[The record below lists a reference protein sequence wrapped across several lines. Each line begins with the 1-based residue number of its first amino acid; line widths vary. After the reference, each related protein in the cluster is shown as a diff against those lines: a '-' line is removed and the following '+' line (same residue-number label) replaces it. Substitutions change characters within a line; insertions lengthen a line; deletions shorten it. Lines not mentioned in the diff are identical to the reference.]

1 MEAREIMT
9 ADPAVCE
16 MSQSVKDAAEMM
28 EACDCGAIPV
38 VESLETNRLIGI
50 ITDRDIAIR
59 AVAKGLDPLET
70 RVADCMTADI
80 TFVHPES
87 TLEEVQQIME
97 NLQVRRVPVV
107 DNDEC
112 VVGMVSMGDV
122 ALMRPDQKAASLVQ
136 GVSKPAEQIQDAAYL
151 S

>member
-1 MEAREIMT
+1 MEVREIMT
-9 ADPAVCE
+9 TDPAVCE
-16 MSQSVKDAAEMM
+16 VSQPVRDAAEMM
-28 EACDCGAIPV
+28 EECDCGAIPV
-38 VESLETNRLIGI
+38 VESMSNKRLVGI

-70 RVADCMTADI
+70 KVGECMTADI

-97 NLQVRRVPVV
+97 NLQVRRVPIV
-107 DNDEC
+107 DQDEC
-112 VVGMVSMGDV
+112 VCGMVSLADI
-122 ALMRPDQKAASLVQ
+122 ALVRPEQKAASLVQ
-136 GVSKPAEQIQDAAYL
+136 EISKPAQQLEDAAYL

>member
-16 MSQSVKDAAEMM
+16 MSQPVKEAAEMM

-38 VESLETNRLIGI
+38 VESLASRRLIGI

-70 RVADCMTADI
+70 RVSECMTSDI
-80 TFVHPES
+80 SFVHPES

-97 NLQVRRVPVV
+97 NLQVRRVPIV
-107 DNDEC
+107 DEHEC

-122 ALMRPDQKAASLVQ
+122 ALVRPHEQAASLLQ
-136 GVSKPAEQIQDAAYL
+136 GVSKSAEQLQDAAYL

>member
-1 MEAREIMT
+1 MEVREIMT

-28 EACDCGAIPV
+28 EECDCGAIPV
-38 VESLETNRLIGI
+38 VENLETKRLVGI

-59 AVAKGLDPLET
+59 AVSKGLDPLET
-70 RVADCMTADI
+70 RVQDCMTADI

-87 TLEEVQQIME
+87 SLEEVQQIME
-97 NLQVRRVPVV
+97 NLQVRRVPIV
-107 DNDEC
+107 DADERVC
-112 VVGMVSMGDV
+112 GMVSVGDI
-122 ALMRPDQKAASLVQ
+122 ALMRPDQKAASLLQ
-136 GVSKPAEQIQDAAYL
+136 GVSKPAEQVKDAAYL

>member
-1 MEAREIMT
+1 MEVREIMT

-28 EACDCGAIPV
+28 EECDCGAIPV
-38 VESLETNRLIGI
+38 VESHESGRLVGI

-59 AVAKGLDPLET
+59 AVSKGLDPLKT
-70 RVADCMTADI
+70 RVGDCMTADI
-80 TFVHPES
+80 TFVHPSS

-97 NLQVRRVPVV
+97 NLQVRRVPIV
-107 DNDEC
+107 NDDQIVC
-112 VVGMVSMGDV
+112 GMVSV
-122 ALMRPDQKAASLVQ
+122 ADIALARPDQKAASLVQ
-136 GVSKPAEQIQDAAYL
+136 EVSKPAQEREDAAYL